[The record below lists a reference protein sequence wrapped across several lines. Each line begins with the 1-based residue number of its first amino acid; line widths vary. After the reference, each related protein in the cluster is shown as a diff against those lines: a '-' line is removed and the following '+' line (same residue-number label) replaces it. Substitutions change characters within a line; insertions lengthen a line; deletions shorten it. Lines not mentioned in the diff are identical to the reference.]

1 MSLAKCRRHFPLW
14 RQAVCHQRSN
24 KKIQMGPKT
33 KLLNTGVI
41 TRSLLLLPPPPPPP
55 PSFFLFL
62 FYFKQIFLF
71 DFLPYT
77 FFFSLSLLLLSSYLS
92 ACVCVCTLGAPFSQR
107 TWEDTLYVWWA
118 WQLCFIRHW
127 PATSVDVDVVESCS
141 LTYPEAHGCS
151 CDPSHKEKGNV
162 VTSLKLLSTAQD
174 RSSGPLSTM
183 ILSSSI
189 SRSWKERRNINQTSE
204 IRPAFSFLILRWIQL
219 I

>member
-1 MSLAKCRRHFPLW
+1 MSLRRIIPSCYILEIYRLCRKKRSDSFRSNTIYSALKPKGMSLAKCRRHFPLW

-92 ACVCVCTLGAPFSQR
+92 ACVCVCVRWALPFLKEHEKILYMFDGADNSVSSDTGQQHLWTS
-107 TWEDTLYVWWA
+107 TWSKVAL
-118 WQLCFIRHW
+118 
-127 PATSVDVDVVESCS
+127 
-141 LTYPEAHGCS
+141 
-151 CDPSHKEKGNV
+151 
-162 VTSLKLLSTAQD
+162 
-174 RSSGPLSTM
+174 
-183 ILSSSI
+183 
-189 SRSWKERRNINQTSE
+189 
-204 IRPAFSFLILRWIQL
+204 
-219 I
+219 